1 MRVAHDHSIA
11 LSRTLLS
18 QVMNGVIGTEYN
30 ISVSV
35 GSQDTITFGD
45 TVILKGGTYQFEQT
59 GELIYEV
66 TFVKVV

>member
-30 ISVSV
+30 ISVAV
-35 GSQDTITFGD
+35 GNQDITFGD